1 MLPPFLFDCRE
12 MISIYL
18 SIENTVVER
27 PRSSEKLEPLQ
38 L

>member
-1 MLPPFLFDCRE
+1 MLPPFLFDYRE

-27 PRSSEKLEPLQ
+27 PSIF
-38 L
+38 